1 MARLTDGSHFLLV
14 ISRSRKV
21 DAHLL
26 GLLHQTFRL
35 ALGNCGVRCGRDR
48 AGHHP
53 CKHLALESG
62 TLAPPI
68 GLRHSIHSIK
78 SEEKEHVRVRPW
90 HSLFVESRLR
100 SPLGSHNAEDALTK
114 FLPREKCG
122 LGQMCARAHG
132 HARARVAIC
141 TLAMSSAGC
150 TDTMEVSLDADESP
164 ALGGQR
170 SAIVCPVCSS
180 AVHLVVSSP
189 AEKSTQVGRGRCRLV
204 TARQGK

>member
-1 MARLTDGSHFLLV
+1 MGAIVSVGKSELRAHF
-14 ISRSRKV
+14 RR
-21 DAHLL
+21 
-26 GLLHQTFRL
+26 
-35 ALGNCGVRCGRDR
+35 GNGGVRCGRDR

-68 GLRHSIHSIK
+68 GLRHSVSTP
-78 SEEKEHVRVRPW
+78 SRVRRR
-90 HSLFVESRLR
+90 STFGCILGTAFSSRVASGAPLDRTMRKMR
-100 SPLGSHNAEDALTK
+100 SRSSCHVKSAVWVK
-114 FLPREKCG
+114 
-122 LGQMCARAHG
+122 CARARMD